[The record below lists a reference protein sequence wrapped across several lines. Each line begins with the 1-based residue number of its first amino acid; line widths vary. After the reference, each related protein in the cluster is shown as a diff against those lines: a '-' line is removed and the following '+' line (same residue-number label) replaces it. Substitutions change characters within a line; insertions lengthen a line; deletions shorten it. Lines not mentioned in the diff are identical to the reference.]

1 MAHVTETDVQ
11 AWLEESKLEVG
22 TLDEA
27 MESQITSEVLGRLS
41 SASYDTV
48 GWTDSASTP
57 VLVKKI
63 ISMLYAGWYY
73 DRQYSETPDT
83 NEYAIRL
90 KEAAEALM
98 LGIIA
103 GTTDIGEIP
112 GTSEHGEIV
121 FFPTDAS
128 SAAGYN
134 ENEAGDGPA
143 AFSMGTRF

>member
-1 MAHVTETDVQ
+1 MAHVTETEVQ

-22 TLDEA
+22 TLDVV
-27 MESQITSEVLGRLS
+27 MESQITSEVLGRLA

-98 LGIIA
+98 LGVIA

-112 GTSEHGEIV
+112 GTSTHGELV
-121 FFPTDAS
+121 FFPDDAS
-128 SAAGYN
+128 SAADFN
-134 ENEAGDGPA
+134 TEGDGPA
-143 AFSMGTRF
+143 AFSMGAKF